1 MAGGLAVARFFRQA
15 HEDLGLVGI
24 EEQIVDDLAGIHGLG
39 AVHQLVQVRGGR
51 IGGHGRQ
58 RLGVIQPVLD
68 LVVEHQRQAGETD
81 DEQEDRADQAGPFMD
96 QIPGFDGGRG
106 CHGDGRERRAR
117 PPFRN

>member
-1 MAGGLAVARFFRQA
+1 MAGHLAVAGLFRHA
-15 HEDLGLVGI
+15 HEDLGFVGI
-24 EEQIVDDLAGIHGLG
+24 EEQVVDDLAGVHGLG
-39 AVHQLVQVRGGR
+39 ADHQLVQVRRGR
-51 IGGHGRQ
+51 AGRDVRQ
-58 RLGVIQPVLD
+58 RFAVIQPVFD
-68 LVVEHQRQAGETD
+68 LVMEHQRQAGKTD